1 MVVCD
6 EDIED
11 NQNNLIKIPK
21 LFTMN
26 RSLKPFGHFPRRSKS
41 TSIVVPNP
49 TYNLTDK
56 YPNAREVRIRLVFI
70 HIGKDKVFNFSKTLM
85 FILICK

>member
-1 MVVCD
+1 LYLFKAPLAVCD

-11 NQNNLIKIPK
+11 NQKNLIKLQK

-26 RSLKPFGHFPRRSKS
+26 RSFKRPGHFARRSKS

-70 HIGKDKVFNFSKTLM
+70 HIGKTKF
-85 FILICK
+85 LIF